1 MQPSKTKSNRLD
13 CSWAPR
19 TIRDVG
25 QIVTIL
31 VIITVA

>member
-1 MQPSKTKSNRLD
+1 MQPSKTKSNRLVF
-13 CSWAPR
+13 SWAFR